1 MRKIAEKIVVREE
14 IKSDV
19 MLDIEG
25 NPTDISYEYKEYD
38 ILDKDDNIIETSR
51 TTDLNANSED
61 IRKSL
66 GIKFGI
72 STWITND

>member
-1 MRKIAEKIVVREE
+1 MRKVAEKIVVREE
-14 IKSDV
+14 IKSDF
-19 MLDIEG
+19 MLDMEG
-25 NPTDISYEYKEYD
+25 NLTDISYEYKEYD

>member
-1 MRKIAEKIVVREE
+1 MRKVAEKIVVREE